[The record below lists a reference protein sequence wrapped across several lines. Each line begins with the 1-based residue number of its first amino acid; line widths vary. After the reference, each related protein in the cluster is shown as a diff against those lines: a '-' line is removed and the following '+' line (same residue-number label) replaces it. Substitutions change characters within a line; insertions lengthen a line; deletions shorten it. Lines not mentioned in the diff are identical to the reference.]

1 MQYDQLGNV
10 IYQEKDI
17 FDLIYS
23 NKVDYLTEILIEK
36 TAGTQQLETYSE
48 LNLKLFEQLDVDQ
61 KQFDAMCQSDW
72 FMPEEYRN
80 MDIEKFLVNACPKQ
94 NYPRLIE
101 ELQEFQ
107 SRNMIDILRVL
118 KYVVD
123 TLHDKNVLWGV
134 GRGSSVASY
143 ALFLIGV
150 HKIDSVKY
158 DLDWR
163 EFLR

>member
-36 TAGTQQLETYSE
+36 TARTQQLKTNSE

-72 FMPEEYRN
+72 FMPDKYRN
-80 MDIEKFLVNACPKQ
+80 MGW
-94 NYPRLIE
+94 
-101 ELQEFQ
+101 
-107 SRNMIDILRVL
+107 
-118 KYVVD
+118 YVSWLPVYFSLAAAD
-123 TLHDKNVLWGV
+123 P
-134 GRGSSVASY
+134 
-143 ALFLIGV
+143 
-150 HKIDSVKY
+150 VK
-158 DLDWR
+158 
-163 EFLR
+163 

>member
-1 MQYDQLGNV
+1 MQYDHLGNV

-17 FDLIYS
+17 FNLIYS
-23 NKVDYLTEILIEK
+23 NKVDYLPEILIEK
-36 TAGTQQLETYSE
+36 TANTEQLVRSTE
-48 LNLKLFEQLDVDQ
+48 LNLKLFENLDIDQ
-61 KQFDAMCQSDW
+61 AQFDSMCQADW
-72 FMPEEYRN
+72 FMPDEYRN
-80 MDIEKFLVNACPKQ
+80 MDIEGFLINQCPKQ
-94 NYPRLIE
+94 NYQRLVE
-101 ELQEFQ
+101 ELQEFR
-107 SRNMIDILRVL
+107 SRNMLDILRVL

-123 TLHDKNVLWGV
+123 TLRDKNVLWGV

-150 HKIDSVKY
+150 HKIDSIKY

>member
-36 TAGTQQLETYSE
+36 TASTQQLETHSE

-72 FMPEEYRN
+72 FMPDKYRN
-80 MDIEKFLVNACPKQ
+80 RRVSNKCLPQTKLPKT
-94 NYPRLIE
+94 YRRITRI
-101 ELQEFQ
+101 
-107 SRNMIDILRVL
+107 SI
-118 KYVVD
+118 K
-123 TLHDKNVLWGV
+123 
-134 GRGSSVASY
+134 
-143 ALFLIGV
+143 
-150 HKIDSVKY
+150 KY
-158 DLDWR
+158 DR
-163 EFLR
+163 YSACT